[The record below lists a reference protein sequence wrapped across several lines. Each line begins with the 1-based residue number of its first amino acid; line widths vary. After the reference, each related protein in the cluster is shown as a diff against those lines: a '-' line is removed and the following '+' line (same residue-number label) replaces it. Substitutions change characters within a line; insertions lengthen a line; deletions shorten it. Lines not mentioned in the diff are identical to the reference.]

1 MRHLIVVFGL
11 TLNVVSLLARESH
24 GAFFLP
30 RQLLNLFV
38 QRERQTA
45 SETPSSKKHVSSIQ
59 FACLLHC
66 ELEELGNHLEHVA
79 INICNLESTAAKL

>member
-11 TLNVVSLLARESH
+11 TLNVVLLLARESH

-30 RQLLNLFV
+30 RQLLRLFV
-38 QRERQTA
+38 QREWQTA
-45 SETPSSKKHVSSIQ
+45 SETASSKKHVSSIQ

-79 INICNLESTAAKL
+79 IRRWSLESAAVKW